1 MRVEE
6 RNESTMTYFRYSF
19 INYFHLQV
27 NLWEK
32 KEKEKKKKIERSDF
46 DYKWH

>member
-1 MRVEE
+1 MRAGEK
-6 RNESTMTYFRYSF
+6 NEPTMTYFRYSF
-19 INYFHLQV
+19 INYSHLQI

-32 KEKEKKKKIERSDF
+32 EEKEKKKEMERSDF